1 MKLWNWRLLLGISL
15 LMLSVFFYFLHYLIF
30 RNLHHIFIS
39 LVGDVAFV
47 FIEVLLVTLVIHGV
61 LEEREKKAR
70 LKKVNMVI
78 GAFFSEVGTRLL
90 EILSMKD
97 PGIESWQK
105 DLVRQTESRE
115 DEYKSITRYL
125 EEHDYRI
132 DFEKI
137 EWEGLREFLVN
148 KREFMLRL
156 LENPNLLEHE
166 SFTDLLWAVFHLTEE
181 LGVRNCLDALPDTDY
196 KHLCGDMNRVYS
208 QLARQWLGYME
219 HLKGSYPYLYSLAL
233 RTNPFNR
240 VASPVVRV

>member
-1 MKLWNWRLLLGISL
+1 MKLWNWRILLGISL

-30 RNLHHIFIS
+30 RDLHHIFIY

-70 LKKVNMVI
+70 LEKVNMVI

-97 PGIESWQK
+97 PGIESWQQ

-115 DEYKSITRYL
+115 DEYKSIIRYL
-125 EEHDYRI
+125 GEHDYRI
-132 DFEKI
+132 DFEKT
-137 EWEGLREFLVN
+137 EWEGLKEFLVN

-181 LGVRNCLDALPDTDY
+181 LGVRKWLDALPDTDY

-219 HLKGSYPYLYSLAL
+219 HLKSSYPYLFSLAL

-240 VASPVVRV
+240 IASPVVRE

>member
-1 MKLWNWRLLLGISL
+1 
-15 LMLSVFFYFLHYLIF
+15 
-30 RNLHHIFIS
+30 
-39 LVGDVAFV
+39 
-47 FIEVLLVTLVIHGV
+47 V

-97 PGIESWQK
+97 PGIESWQQ

-132 DFEKI
+132 DFEKT

-148 KREFMLRL
+148 KREFLLRL

-219 HLKGSYPYLYSLAL
+219 HLKGSYPYLFSLAL

-240 VASPVVRV
+240 IASPVVRE

>member
-1 MKLWNWRLLLGISL
+1 VKLWNWRILLGLSL
-15 LMLSVFFYFLHYLIF
+15 LVLSVFFYFLHYLFF
-30 RNLHHIFIS
+30 RDLHHIFLY

-61 LEEREKKAR
+61 LEEREKKGR
-70 LKKVNMVI
+70 LEKVNMVI

-97 PGIESWQK
+97 PGIESWQQ
-105 DLVRQTESRE
+105 DLDRQTESPE
-115 DEYKSITRYL
+115 EEYKSIIGYL
-125 EEHDYRI
+125 GEHDYRI
-132 DFEKI
+132 DFEKA
-137 EWEGLREFLVN
+137 EWEGLKEYLVN

-166 SFTDLLWAVFHLTEE
+166 SFTDVLWAVFHLTEE
-181 LGVRNCLDALPDTDY
+181 LGVRKSLDALPDADY

-219 HLKGSYPYLYSLAL
+219 HLKSSYPYLFSLAL

-240 VASPVVRV
+240 TASPVVRE